1 MKNLFY
7 KLLAPWR
14 YYTIRE
20 SSKTLFWLNWGLP
33 ALVTIATSAVY
44 FFYPEVI
51 REHIFQSKDVLG
63 FLSGFF
69 ITALSA
75 VAVFDRKG
83 MDEAMPGNVTAVFRS
98 DIDTKAQRYS
108 ISRRRFL
115 CMQFSFLAA
124 QSFILAF
131 LASLCPKFNKIF
143 IIISSIVYLFFFFQI
158 TLIALHGLYYLGE
171 KLLNA
176 PKAK

>member
-69 ITALSA
+69 IH
-75 VAVFDRKG
+75 F
-83 MDEAMPGNVTAVFRS
+83 
-98 DIDTKAQRYS
+98 
-108 ISRRRFL
+108 SRRL
-115 CMQFSFLAA
+115 SWKTEPTTTT
-124 QSFILAF
+124 SHYI
-131 LASLCPKFNKIF
+131 KI
-143 IIISSIVYLFFFFQI
+143 
-158 TLIALHGLYYLGE
+158 
-171 KLLNA
+171 
-176 PKAK
+176 